1 MHEKKLR
8 YWFVK
13 DGKRKRTPKASP
25 TVIAPKVPTPKIL
38 VMGIVERGSH
48 KSRPSKKSPPRLVD
62 EPVMNPADI
71 PQEGVDL
78 VKVAFEQFIKH
89 TEDVA

>member
-25 TVIAPKVPTPKIL
+25 TVIAPKVPTPKI
-38 VMGIVERGSH
+38 VVKGIVERGSH